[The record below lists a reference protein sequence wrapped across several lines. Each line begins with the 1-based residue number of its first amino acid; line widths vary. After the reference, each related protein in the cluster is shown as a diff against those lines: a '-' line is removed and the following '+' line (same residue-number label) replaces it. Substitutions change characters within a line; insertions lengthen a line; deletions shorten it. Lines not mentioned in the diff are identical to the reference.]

1 MGKNQYS
8 RYHYSNILHM
18 LFTGTGF
25 KNVSSLGD
33 KRNFSFLS
41 SKNVNKKNGLVRFQ
55 ITLLLSATQW

>member
-1 MGKNQYS
+1 
-8 RYHYSNILHM
+8 M